1 MGKRKIC
8 QEAEREWG
16 FMVRAVD
23 EVSMGE
29 NVKLA

>member
-1 MGKRKIC
+1 MGKHKIC

-16 FMVRAVD
+16 PMVRAVD
-23 EVSMGE
+23 KVSMGK